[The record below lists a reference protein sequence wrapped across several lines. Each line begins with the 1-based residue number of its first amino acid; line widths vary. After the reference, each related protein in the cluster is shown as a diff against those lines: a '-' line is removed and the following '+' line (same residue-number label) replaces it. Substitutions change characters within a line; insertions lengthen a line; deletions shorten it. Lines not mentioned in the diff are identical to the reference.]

1 MLPLHFEP
9 QKWAASCAKRL
20 RTMCRHITQAM
31 VRTPTTPWLKE
42 LGIAIVRSK
51 SQAHSS
57 WVHGDRWGAGG
68 VVQKSVAAQ
77 RNGSGCVG
85 VVGAAAH
92 YARRKLLTQPLGTAR
107 RAVARMY
114 RRLRPWV
121 EWALQRAAPHRQVL
135 VQDLR

>member
-1 MLPLHFEP
+1 
-9 QKWAASCAKRL
+9 
-20 RTMCRHITQAM
+20 MCRHITQAM
-31 VRTPTTPWLKE
+31 LRTPTTPWLKE

-57 WVHGDRWGAGG
+57 WVHGGRWGAGG
-68 VVQKSVAAQ
+68 VVQKSVAAH
-77 RNGSGCVG
+77 RNRSGCVG

-92 YARRKLLTQPLGTAR
+92 YARRKLLTQPLGATQATAR
-107 RAVARMY
+107 RATARMY

-121 EWALQRAAPHRQVL
+121 EWALQRAAPHGQVL